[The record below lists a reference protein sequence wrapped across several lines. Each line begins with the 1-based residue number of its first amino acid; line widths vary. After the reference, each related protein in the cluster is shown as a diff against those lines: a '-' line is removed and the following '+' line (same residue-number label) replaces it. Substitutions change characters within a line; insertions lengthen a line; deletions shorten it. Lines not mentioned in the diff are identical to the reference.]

1 MKYISLDG
9 NLFKDVAITHKILKE
24 KLELPDYYGENLD
37 ALWDCLTGGIEL
49 SVCIKWSNY
58 KASCHYLGEYAEKL
72 RNVFEDAATELDNFS
87 LQIEEE
93 IVLAFLCA
101 EGYDACGVCRK

>member
-37 ALWDCLTGGIEL
+37 ALWE
-49 SVCIKWSNY
+49 
-58 KASCHYLGEYAEKL
+58 ASHQMPNRG
-72 RNVFEDAATELDNFS
+72 
-87 LQIEEE
+87 
-93 IVLAFLCA
+93 
-101 EGYDACGVCRK
+101 

>member
-37 ALWDCLTGGIEL
+37 ALWYWLTGAI
-49 SVCIKWSNY
+49 
-58 KASCHYLGEYAEKL
+58 
-72 RNVFEDAATELDNFS
+72 
-87 LQIEEE
+87 
-93 IVLAFLCA
+93 
-101 EGYDACGVCRK
+101 

>member
-72 RNVFEDAATELDNFS
+72 
-87 LQIEEE
+87 EEMKSDMHKA
-93 IVLAFLCA
+93 VQNYYNAL
-101 EGYDACGVCRK
+101 K

>member
-37 ALWDCLTGGIEL
+37 ALWDCLTGEIEL

-72 RNVFEDAATELDNFS
+72 RNVSEDAATERDNFS
-87 LQIEEE
+87 LQIEE
-93 IVLAFLCA
+93 
-101 EGYDACGVCRK
+101 

>member
-1 MKYISLDG
+1 MRKTEIKRIDFSKCRYANEIHAEIKNAL
-9 NLFKDVAITHKILKE
+9 NFPEH
-24 KLELPDYYGENLD
+24 YGENLD

-87 LQIEEE
+87 LQIEE
-93 IVLAFLCA
+93 
-101 EGYDACGVCRK
+101 